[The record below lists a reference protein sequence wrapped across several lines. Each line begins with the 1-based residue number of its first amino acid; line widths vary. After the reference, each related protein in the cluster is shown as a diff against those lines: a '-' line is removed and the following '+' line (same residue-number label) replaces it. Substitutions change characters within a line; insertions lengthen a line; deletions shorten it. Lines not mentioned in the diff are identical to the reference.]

1 MTRHLKAEELVDVL
15 ESRAA
20 TRAWVHVER
29 CAECRARVDVLTEMR
44 RAVAEIDAP
53 QPSPLFWSHLSAR
66 IHEAVEGERRPAGAP
81 WRWPLRF
88 AVPAVAMA
96 AAVALLVASLTVLG
110 TRTQT
115 PPMESMESMG
125 SMTRLAE
132 FAAMLEETDV
142 PIETQNA
149 DPAWELVMAVAEDA
163 QWDDLS
169 AEGLVRPGTADLG
182 LLQLSA
188 EERLELARL
197 LNEELKKTEAS

>member
-1 MTRHLKAEELVDVL
+1 MTHHLNAEELVDVL

-20 TRAWVHVER
+20 TRAWMHAER
-29 CAECRARVDVLTEMR
+29 CGDCRARVDELTAMR
-44 RAVAEIDAP
+44 RAVAEIDVP
-53 QPSPLFWSHLSAR
+53 EPSPLFWSHLSSR
-66 IHEAVEGERRPAGAP
+66 IHEAVEGERRPPGP
-81 WRWPLRF
+81 TWRWPLRF

-96 AAVALLVASLTVLG
+96 AAVALLLASLTVAR
-110 TRTQT
+110 TRPPT
-115 PPMESMESMG
+115 PAVTMP
-125 SMTRLAE
+125 AE
-132 FAAMLEETDV
+132 FAAMLEEPDV

-169 AEGLVRPGTADLG
+169 NEGLVRPGTADFG

-197 LNEELKKTEAS
+197 LNEALRKTEAS